1 MEAALYILLY
11 IIDTNALKLFDWNLS
26 VVRLHLRW
34 VVSLYRG
41 GRGQSLVMMY
51 VVNCVTAYLFRG

>member
-34 VVSLYRG
+34 FVSLYRG
-41 GRGQSLVMMY
+41 GRDQSLVMMY